1 MEKRARS
8 DHAAGHDKSP
18 AAAKPRNQAKVTD
31 KRARRAESVGGADLP
46 KIPKTFCLG
55 RPGKQPRTIARI
67 GIPPGSSRKKIPQL
81 PKRRTTGSRGAD
93 TPPRAAASAAGR
105 ATARRNESRKGRR
118 KPAGLGALPGGAV
131 VAREPGRSWDGGRVR
146 TSTRAMAKNKK
157 KFYGVKVGRAPGVY
171 DT

>member
-18 AAAKPRNQAKVTD
+18 VAAKPRNQAKVTD

-81 PKRRTTGSRGAD
+81 PKRRTTGC
-93 TPPRAAASAAGR
+93 PRCRYAAKGCSQC
-105 ATARRNESRKGRR
+105 RR
-118 KPAGLGALPGGAV
+118 PGN
-131 VAREPGRSWDGGRVR
+131 RP
-146 TSTRAMAKNKK
+146 KK
-157 KFYGVKVGRAPGVY
+157 
-171 DT
+171 